1 MAEKILLGP
10 AASVVRLGGRAQ
22 HPLLLFG
29 AAPVGFR
36 RIASRVGGRVEPV
49 AQKALLRE
57 DARLILRPFAA
68 QYLA

>member
-1 MAEKILLGP
+1 MAEQILLGS

-22 HPLLLFG
+22 RPLLLLG
-29 AAPVGFR
+29 AAHVRLR
-36 RIASRVGGRVEPV
+36 RIASRVGGRVQTV

-57 DARLILRPFAA
+57 DARLVLRPLAA